1 MPSFQYKNNVLV
13 RDISKFKD
21 ENFTFTFRLYFPLN
35 ESHEIARRN
44 AGPISATNLC
54 INECT
59 GVADNWT
66 DFSVSGIKV
75 DGELF
80 NFSNAKVFTS

>member
-1 MPSFQYKNNVLV
+1 MFLSEIYQNSKMKILPLLFGYIFSLYK
-13 RDISKFKD
+13 
-21 ENFTFTFRLYFPLN
+21 
-35 ESHEIARRN
+35 SHEIARRN
-44 AGPISATNLC
+44 AGSISATNLC

>member
-1 MPSFQYKNNVLV
+1 MKILPLLFGYIFQGN
-13 RDISKFKD
+13 
-21 ENFTFTFRLYFPLN
+21 T
-35 ESHEIARRN
+35 SHEIARRN

-66 DFSVSGIKV
+66 DFSTTGIKV

-80 NFSNAKVFTS
+80 NI

>member
-1 MPSFQYKNNVLV
+1 MKILPLLFAYIFQRNA
-13 RDISKFKD
+13 
-21 ENFTFTFRLYFPLN
+21 
-35 ESHEIARRN
+35 SHEIARRN

-66 DFSVSGIKV
+66 DFAATGIKV
-75 DGELF
+75 DGELL
-80 NFSNAKVFTS
+80 NFLNAKVFKL

>member
-1 MPSFQYKNNVLV
+1 MKILPLFFGYIFQGNAG
-13 RDISKFKD
+13 
-21 ENFTFTFRLYFPLN
+21 
-35 ESHEIARRN
+35 HEIARRN

-59 GVADNWT
+59 GVSDDWKNFGT
-66 DFSVSGIKV
+66 NGGISL

-80 NFSNAKVFTS
+80 NFTNAKI